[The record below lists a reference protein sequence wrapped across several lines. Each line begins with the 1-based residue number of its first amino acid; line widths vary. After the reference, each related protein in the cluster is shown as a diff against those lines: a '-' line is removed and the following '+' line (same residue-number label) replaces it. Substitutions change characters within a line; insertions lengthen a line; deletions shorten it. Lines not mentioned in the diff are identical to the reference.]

1 MGQPKTMDMGKMV
14 KHTWTKHP
22 LGIFTGLAL
31 RSRERQMGLH
41 TISNGCKRD
50 LDDISTGNGDIQAA
64 KIIIRNAN
72 I

>member
-1 MGQPKTMDMGKMV
+1 
-14 KHTWTKHP
+14 
-22 LGIFTGLAL
+22 
-31 RSRERQMGLH
+31 MGLH